1 MKLAL
6 CTISYRHHLRSFN
19 DLIEFASEEHFDAID
34 IWGVHAEHLR
44 TEEVDQLKS
53 SHLNVSMLSHYLN
66 LNGPMSELL
75 TETKRLSRLAKRI
88 GTKRIRIFAGNEASH
103 TLCDAKWNQLVYRLN
118 GICRVLDAA
127 GQRLLL
133 EFHPNT
139 ATDTVEATQCLLQAI
154 HHPAC
159 RINFDVLHVIESKA
173 DPVEAYVRLASY
185 VDHLHLKTV
194 AKADQFSVFEPSNVY
209 AASGSREGM
218 VPLFEGIVDYQ
229 RFFEE
234 LSGHVNHL
242 TASLEWFG
250 PDPDKRLKED
260 RRLIVQ
266 LLERVPVLSR

>member
-44 TEEVDQLKS
+44 TEEVDRLKS

-88 GTKRIRIFAGNEASH
+88 GTKRIRIFAGHEASH
-103 TLCDAKWNQLVYRLN
+103 TLSDAKWDQLIFRLN

-139 ATDTVEATQCLLQAI
+139 ATDTVEATQRLLQAI

-229 RFFEE
+229 RFFED
-234 LSGHVNHL
+234 LSGQLEHL

-250 PDPDKRLKED
+250 PNPDKRLKED